1 MRHTSGSPQRAAGF
15 IPVGHNGEM
24 TKFECLRKDKRTK
37 TKNRENAHS
46 FVFWFLSFLRHLSFG
61 IRIFPRSAG
70 MNPAARRGALFLGAV
85 VLVLAAPTIGLA
97 AEEAHAA
104 PLPGANLP
112 LWTVAPFAILLLCIA
127 ILPLFASHWWE
138 HNRNKGIVAAALS
151 VPLVLYIVGAFGEQG
166 VHELAHKLKEY
177 ISFIALLAALF
188 VISGGILVRGSLS
201 GTPLVN
207 TGLLAF
213 GAIIASFVGTTG
225 ASVLLIRPLLRA
237 NAPRVK
243 RAHVV
248 VFFIFIVSNCGGL
261 LTPLGDP
268 PLFLGFLAGVP
279 FEWTLRLWQEW
290 LFVNGLLL
298 VIFNVL
304 DQSILAREER
314 ERPGSQLEEV
324 QKHEPLRVLGLH
336 NLAFLAGV
344 VAVIYGSG
352 KGLGT
357 ASGKWPEG
365 VQEGLLILLGVAS
378 YFTTPR
384 AVHESN
390 RFSFTPINEVA
401 ILFAGIFV
409 TMTPALLLLNAHG
422 SELGVKEPWQFFWAT
437 GALSSF
443 LDNAPTYLTFASAA
457 CGLNHIS
464 TTDDAYLA
472 EFLRLPAESR
482 APEILAAISC
492 GAVFMGAN
500 TYIGN
505 GPNFMVKAIAEE
517 NGVKMP
523 GFFGY
528 MGYALAIL
536 IPIFLAAT
544 FVFFR

>member
-1 MRHTSGSPQRAAGF
+1 MVLFAILLAC
-15 IPVGHNGEM
+15 IPA
-24 TKFECLRKDKRTK
+24 T
-37 TKNRENAHS
+37 
-46 FVFWFLSFLRHLSFG
+46 
-61 IRIFPRSAG
+61 
-70 MNPAARRGALFLGAV
+70 
-85 VLVLAAPTIGLA
+85 GLA
-97 AEEAHAA
+97 ADEAHAA
-104 PLPGANLP
+104 GFPAASLPV
-112 LWTVAPFAILLLCIA
+112 WTIAPFAALLLCIA
-127 ILPLFASHWWE
+127 IMPLFAAHWWE
-138 HNRNKGIVAAALS
+138 HNRNKGIIAAGLS
-151 VPLVLYIVGAFGEQG
+151 VPLILYLVMTFGELG
-166 VHELAHKLKEY
+166 VHELVHKLKEY
-177 ISFIALLAALF
+177 VSFIALLAALF
-188 VISGGILVRGSLS
+188 VISGGIYVRGSLS

-213 GAIIASFVGTTG
+213 GALIASFVGTTG

-279 FEWTLRLWQEW
+279 FEWTLRLWKEW

-304 DQSILAREER
+304 DQSIFAREEK

-324 QKHEPLRVLGLH
+324 QKHEPLSVLGLH
-336 NLAFLAGV
+336 NLLFLLGV
-344 VAVIYGSG
+344 IAVIYGSG
-352 KGLGT
+352 KGFGT
-357 ASGKWPEG
+357 ADGKWPEG
-365 VQEGLLILLGVAS
+365 VQEGLLILLAIAS

-384 AVHESN
+384 EIHQSN

-437 GALSSF
+437 GTLSSF

-464 TTDDAYLA
+464 TSDPAYLKL
-472 EFLRLPAESR
+472 FLELPPVAR
-482 APEILAAISC
+482 APELLAAISC

-517 NGVKMP
+517 NGVEMP

-528 MGYALAIL
+528 MGYAIAIL
-536 IPIFLAAT
+536 IPIFIAVT